1 MEGEI
6 DSREAM
12 EEVLATAPAFAR
24 GLVSLLE
31 PTLIECDLR
40 IKAVFNSQRE
50 LNGQLDNLSA
60 QLENFAQVSKTP
72 HLSPYIQKL
81 LTAKARMVV
90 INSTLTN
97 VQARL
102 DKLLNEHASGLQSSK
117 NTSSE
122 PLFSSL
128 LNKAK
133 SFVDEPNVKARERYE
148 GQARSREP
156 TTSLAPPSSS
166 TASATASTKAD
177 PPQEQ
182 GTEDKQ
188 AHTEKQIE
196 EKKGEEEE
204 NKEEAAAAPQ
214 QKEEQSENKQ
224 VDNTANTTDTS
235 EENSTASEQQA

>member
-12 EEVLATAPAFAR
+12 EEVLATVPAFAR

-81 LTAKARMVV
+81 LTAKARM
-90 INSTLTN
+90 
-97 VQARL
+97 ARL

-156 TTSLAPPSSS
+156 TTSLAPPTS
-166 TASATASTKAD
+166 TASVTASTKAD
-177 PPQEQ
+177 PPLQEQ

-188 AHTEKQIE
+188 AQTEKQIE
-196 EKKGEEEE
+196 EKKGEEE

-224 VDNTANTTDTS
+224 VDNTANIS